1 MDEQELITSIGRE
14 LGRSGTGF
22 GVDTD
27 ALRHY
32 ARETGA
38 MADDLRR
45 IDRKRLGAVDGIA
58 EDGFGRIG
66 KESGFAAALN
76 SFTKALEHQVGAVA
90 DNADKLSRAVS
101 RTAGAYRREDNEI
114 AADLMKILG

>member
-45 IDRKRLGAVDGIA
+45 IDRKRLGAV
-58 EDGFGRIG
+58 DGFGRIG